1 MDKTIKFYS
10 NWLNNRKEQLLDN
23 LGEGFNI
30 DDVNKEIKYQ
40 VNNMKTAKVNF
51 DQKQNA
57 YYDPDTNEIHTSD
70 IKLIPH
76 EYIHAANDYKLRFSP
91 QINKIKS
98 IIKDN
103 WPNYYRSPN
112 EIYPRL
118 MHIRQNYNLDPTKKL
133 DIQDIQKLREKVTT
147 PEAKELFNNINDDEA
162 IQLFNDVA
170 YNPNKN
176 NHNKINYI

>member
-1 MDKTIKFYS
+1 
-10 NWLNNRKEQLLDN
+10 
-23 LGEGFNI
+23 
-30 DDVNKEIKYQ
+30 
-40 VNNMKTAKVNF
+40 
-51 DQKQNA
+51 
-57 YYDPDTNEIHTSD
+57 
-70 IKLIPH
+70 
-76 EYIHAANDYKLRFSP
+76 
-91 QINKIKS
+91 
-98 IIKDN
+98 
-103 WPNYYRSPN
+103 
-112 EIYPRL
+112 